1 MAFQETLRENRRAAR
16 NVVLL
21 TALFLSSLWGFFAY
35 WAIYHR
41 QEAISTSEAGLL
53 QMNHA
58 VEQYVQ
64 HMVNTAEIF
73 QATAERWLEENATTD
88 PCDDPGFHALIGDFR
103 QRTGSLIDVR
113 LITSNGGLFYF
124 PCRSNQPLDN
134 VADREYFRAV
144 IDAPP
149 GRRHIGTPVISRV
162 SGQWRL
168 PITVRMRKPHYGL
181 EVINAS
187 INLSVLGAAFEAE
200 RPKPD
205 GSISFWRD
213 DGTLLAR
220 APQTEHLVGKPVV
233 ANYVP
238 WETMLSE
245 RSGVIQ
251 VNRSPVDNTNRFIS
265 FKRFDRYP
273 LVVTV
278 TSTVESTL
286 ATWRWQVLIGALA
299 LLVVTLWGSA
309 FTLKLIR
316 ALRKIEANTE
326 ELQLL
331 ATQDAATG
339 LFNRRYLMETGQHE
353 LARMRRYGSPLALM
367 MLDVDHF
374 KRVNDTWGHPVG
386 DRVLQGVAQVMK
398 TMVRDQ
404 DTVGR
409 LGGEEF
415 AVVLPETDRAGVLA
429 IAERMRA
436 AVEADPLAMADDG
449 ALVRVTVSIGVT
461 VVRPENDSFE
471 EALMRAD
478 QALYKAKDGGRNRVI
493 DG

>member
-21 TALFLSSLWGFFAY
+21 TALFLCSLWGFFAY
-35 WAIYHR
+35 WAVYHR
-41 QEAISTSEAGLL
+41 QEAIAASETGLL

-64 HMVNTAEIF
+64 HMVNMAEIL
-73 QATAERWLEENATTD
+73 QATAERWLEENPATD
-88 PCDDPGFHALIGDFR
+88 PCADSGFHALIGDFR
-103 QRTGSLIDVR
+103 QRTNSLIDVR
-113 LITSNGGLFYF
+113 LITSDGGLFYF
-124 PCRSNQPLDN
+124 PCRSDQPLDN

-149 GRRHIGTPVISRV
+149 GRRHIGIPVISRV
-162 SGQWRL
+162 TGQWRL
-168 PITVRMRKPHYGL
+168 PITVRMRRPHGGL
-181 EVINAS
+181 AVINAS

-205 GSISFWRD
+205 GSISFWHE

-220 APQTEHLVGKPVV
+220 APHLENLVGKAVV
-233 ANYVP
+233 TDQSS
-238 WETMLSE
+238 WEKILSD
-245 RSGVIQ
+245 RSGVMR
-251 VNRSPVDNTNRFIS
+251 VSGSPVDGADRFIA
-265 FKRFDRYP
+265 FKRFDRTP

-278 TSTVESTL
+278 TSTVDSTL
-286 ATWRWQVLIGALA
+286 ATWRWQVLLGALA
-299 LLVVTLWGSA
+299 LLVVTIWGGVFA
-309 FTLKLIR
+309 RKLVG
-316 ALRKIEANTE
+316 ALRKIEANTQ
-326 ELQLL
+326 ELELL

-339 LFNRRYLMETGQHE
+339 LFNRRYLMGTGQHE

-386 DRVLQGVAQVMK
+386 DKVLQGVAQVMK
-398 TMVRDQ
+398 EMVRDQ

-415 AVVLPETDRAGVLA
+415 AVVLPETDRAGALA

-436 AVEADPLAMADDG
+436 AVEGKPLAMAGDG
-449 ALVRVTVSIGVT
+449 TLVRVTVSIGVT
-461 VVRPENDSFE
+461 GVLTENDSFE

-478 QALYKAKDGGRNRVI
+478 KALYQAKENGRNRVI